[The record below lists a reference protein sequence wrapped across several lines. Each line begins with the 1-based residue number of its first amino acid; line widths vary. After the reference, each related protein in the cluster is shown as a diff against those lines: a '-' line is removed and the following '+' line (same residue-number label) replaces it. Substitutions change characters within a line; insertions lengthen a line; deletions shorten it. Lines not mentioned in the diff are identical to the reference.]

1 MKKPRLNVAA
11 WGSRQWTI
19 GVLALIVFTLAPLA
33 WVQWQQFKLLD
44 SVADNQV
51 DSITWNTY
59 ELEREL
65 NRLGRQIERASQ
77 PDAQV
82 SPEMLKERYDVFLS
96 RVDLLKRLPRRVLL
110 EGSPAYTSAMNQLD
124 VFIAETLPLIEQPQA
139 LLANP
144 QSLQALSLTIDRL
157 QPELVGLTRQASRAG
172 ARFVDERN
180 DQLHQQGML
189 VISLVILQSLALLAF
204 VVMLLRHVRLQQA
217 QYAQLQQLS
226 QELSVARD
234 QAEEAN
240 HGKSVFLA
248 NMSHEIRTPFQ
259 GLLGMLNLLDEPN
272 LNRQQR
278 DYLQTAR
285 DSALHLLG
293 VLNDILDLSTMESG
307 TLKLSEAPI
316 NLRGV
321 VQEVDSLMQAATT
334 EKGLLL
340 TMSVSPS
347 LPTWVMADATRLRQI
362 MFNLIN
368 NAIKFTPHG
377 RIMVELEPAP
387 NASPGLCI
395 SVRDTGLG
403 MDSATV
409 EQLFTRFYQS
419 DSSLRRRMGGTGL
432 GLEISR
438 NLARM
443 MGGDIAVS
451 SELGLGS
458 VFTVTLPLPEAQAP
472 ALTPLAAVGQRQ
484 SRQLRVLVAEDHP
497 VNLKYLSILLEKMG
511 HQAVYCRN
519 GMEALLLLQ
528 TQAFDVVLLD
538 YHMPELDGL
547 ATTQAIRQLKYPACE
562 VKVVLLTADV
572 VNDTRKKA
580 LEAGVDEFVSKP
592 LQAQD
597 LSRSLERIVPRQ
609 TSPLAPPPSADVASG
624 AKNPDHLTPPP
635 LTSPFPMSSY
645 EASMRLSEAAVDAPE
660 IINTAIYSEIVSL
673 MPDRGM
679 DSLLKTLFDPP
690 SGTLMVLLEALQD
703 KNASRGSV
711 GFHAHKLKGTSLL
724 LGFTAIARTAAR
736 VEHEANQTDNPL
748 TLEMAQQL
756 VADMQATQT
765 ALRLFEQNHAKR

>member
-1 MKKPRLNVAA
+1 MKGPWLHLST
-11 WGSRQWTI
+11 WGTRQWVI
-19 GVLALIVFTLAPLA
+19 GVLALLVLTLAPLG
-33 WVQWQQFKLLD
+33 WVQWQQFKLLN
-44 SVADNQV
+44 SVANNQV
-51 DSITWNTY
+51 DAITWNTY

-77 PDAQV
+77 PGSLV
-82 SPEMLKERYDVFLS
+82 SAEMLKERYDVFLS
-96 RVDLLKRLPRRVLL
+96 RIELLARGPRRALL
-110 EGSPAYTSAMNQLD
+110 EGSPAYTTAMNQLKAF
-124 VFIAETLPLIEQPQA
+124 VAETLPQFEQTQA
-139 LLANP
+139 LLDSP
-144 QSLQALSLTIDRL
+144 ERLKALTLSIDRL
-157 QPELVGLTRQASRAG
+157 EPELLGLTRQASRAA

-180 DQLHQQGML
+180 EQLHQQGL
-189 VISLVILQSLALLAF
+189 LFITLAILQSLALLAF
-204 VVMLLRHVRLQQA
+204 VAMLVRHVRQQQT
-217 QYAQLQQLS
+217 QYVQLQQLS
-226 QELSVARD
+226 QELAVARD
-234 QAEEAN
+234 QAEAAN

-259 GLLGMLNLLDEPN
+259 GLLGMLNLLDESV

-340 TMSVSPS
+340 TMEVSPA
-347 LPTWVMADATRLRQI
+347 LPTWVLADATRLRQI

-377 RIMVELEPAP
+377 RIMVELVPPP
-387 NASPGLCI
+387 NGRQGVCI
-395 SVRDTGLG
+395 IVRDTGLG
-403 MDSATV
+403 MDSATL
-409 EQLFTRFYQS
+409 EQLFTRFYQA

-438 NLARM
+438 NLTRM

-451 SELGLGS
+451 SEPGLGS
-458 VFTVTLPLPEAQAP
+458 VFTVTLPLAKAEAP
-472 ALTPLAAVGQRQ
+472 ALAPLAAQGQRAG
-484 SRQLRVLVAEDHP
+484 RQLSVLVAEDHP
-497 VNLKYLSILLEKMG
+497 VNLKYLSILLEKLG

-519 GMEALLLLQ
+519 GVEALLLLQ

-547 ATTQAIRQLKYPACE
+547 ATTQRIRQLPYPACD
-562 VKVVLLTADV
+562 VKLVLLTADV

-597 LSRSLERIVPRQ
+597 LSRCLERIVPRRPR
-609 TSPLAPPPSADVASG
+609 TVASPLTEEASSADKKPGS
-624 AKNPDHLTPPP
+624 TPTP
-635 LTSPFPMSSY
+635 LTSPFPMTAY
-645 EASMRLSEAAVDAPE
+645 EASIRLPESSVEAPE
-660 IINTAIYSEIVSL
+660 IINTNIYGEIVAL
-673 MPDRGM
+673 MPDKGM
-679 DSLLKTLFDPP
+679 HSLLKTLFEPP
-690 SGTLMVLLEALQD
+690 SGTLMVLLDVLQD
-703 KNASRGSV
+703 PNATRGAI

-724 LGFTAIARTAAR
+724 LGFSAIARTAAR
-736 VEHEANQTDNPL
+736 IEHLANQTDDPL
-748 TLEMAQQL
+748 TPDLAQQL
-756 VADMQATQT
+756 LSDLQATQA
-765 ALRLFEQNHAKR
+765 ALRVFELNHATH